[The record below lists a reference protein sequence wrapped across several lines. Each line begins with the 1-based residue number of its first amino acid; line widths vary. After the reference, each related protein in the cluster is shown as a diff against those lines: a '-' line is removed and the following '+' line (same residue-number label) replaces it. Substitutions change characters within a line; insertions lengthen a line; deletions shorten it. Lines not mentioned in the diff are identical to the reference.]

1 MMCSAIFHIS
11 SQLAETYGNV
21 FSIQLGQEWMVVLN
35 GPAILKEAL
44 VNQGDSVADRPNL
57 QLNIDSSHGLGESI
71 TLKNKKL
78 L

>member
-1 MMCSAIFHIS
+1 MMHLAIFHVS

-35 GPAILKEAL
+35 GPIILKEAL

-57 QLNIDSSHGLGESI
+57 QLIIDSCHGLGETI
-71 TLKNKKL
+71 THQNKHL
-78 L
+78 F